1 MKKEYIIPK
10 TETVHLNLT
19 GSILENVDIP
29 LYSGHTGRQGAK
41 GNSNFYEEEEDEDNA
56 SDTNDVWE

>member
-19 GSILENVDIP
+19 GSILENFPIN
-29 LYSGHTGRQGAK
+29 SGHSDRQGAK
-41 GNSNFYEEEEDEDNA
+41 GQFKPLRRGRR
-56 SDTNDVWE
+56 

>member
-10 TETVHLNLT
+10 TETVHLNLN
-19 GSILENVDIP
+19 GSILQDPHLQLN
-29 LYSGHTGRQGAK
+29 SGDTGRQGAK

>member
-19 GSILENVDIP
+19 GSILENFPIN
-29 LYSGHTGRQGAK
+29 SGDTGRQGAK